1 WDDEPEEH
9 SPHDDDHSE
18 LDALPQHSTFVADDN
33 HEADAE
39 FPYAAAASD
48 EDDTEI
54 PVAFAANTSGT
65 VTVAAQLNGSVAQV
79 SLAPT
84 ATGLSEHQLA
94 QEIRAVADVAAK
106 KATAVIHVMA
116 VQSLVE
122 QGLDFDEAR
131 ELIANTAFTSPE
143 DARAAEIDLASR
155 DIDHR

>member
-1 WDDEPEEH
+1 MHETADEFAYVADTSDSDYELVVSEPEE
-9 SPHDDDHSE
+9 
-18 LDALPQHSTFVADDN
+18 ADD
-33 HEADAE
+33 
-39 FPYAAAASD
+39 P
-48 EDDTEI
+48 EI

-65 VTVAAQLNGSVAQV
+65 VTVAAHLNGSVAQV

-143 DARAAEIDLASR
+143 DARAAEIDLANR
-155 DIDHR
+155 DIDHH